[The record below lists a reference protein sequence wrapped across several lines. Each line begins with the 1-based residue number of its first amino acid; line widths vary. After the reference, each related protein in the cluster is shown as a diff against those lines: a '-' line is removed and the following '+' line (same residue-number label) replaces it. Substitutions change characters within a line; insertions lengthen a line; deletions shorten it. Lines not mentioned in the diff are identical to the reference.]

1 MGPPTASAT
10 FHAFAVGRRPQVGY
24 GSRVFKASPIPLTG
38 RWLVTLIFVACALL
52 PTPIILMTLPA
63 LSRSLQAVLIGV
75 CLLWLIPLYYCT
87 MLGQHWARHLTGLVA
102 LGALVVVLACW
113 VPGQAAVSLGL
124 MAVAAAVWL
133 SLTFVP
139 AIRSPVPW

>member
-1 MGPPTASAT
+1 MGSGP
-10 FHAFAVGRRPQVGY
+10 RVGY
-24 GSRVFKASPIPLTG
+24 GWGVFKASPIPLTG
-38 RWLVTLIFVACALL
+38 RWLVTLIFAVCALL

-63 LSRSLQAVLIGV
+63 LSRSLQFVLVGV

-87 MLGQHWARHLTGLVA
+87 MLGHHWARQLTGLVS

-113 VPGQAAVSLGL
+113 VPGQAAVSLAL

-133 SLTFVP
+133 SLTFVRL
-139 AIRSPVPW
+139 IRSPVPW